1 MRDIGDIL
9 GVAEN
14 QSRFG
19 SMDENDTD
27 FDDDFAD
34 PTNNV
39 TGNGRLPGPVTDVV
53 LPVFYSIIFVV
64 GLFGNLVVITVIL
77 KYHKMRSVANMYI
90 LNLAIADLCLL
101 CVLPFLTTNVFLG
114 YWPFGGVMCKVV
126 VGASNL
132 NGFASFLFLMT
143 LSIDRYHAMVHPLK
157 SRKYRTIRRCK
168 WACFAVWTGGLL
180 MDLPYIIFA
189 NTEEQQQKLQCILD
203 WPNQYLDQLA
213 TVFSFVIGFAIP
225 VTVIIVCYWAILVC
239 LRRSDQP
246 CLLIFSDPKTAN
258 IVQNVAL
265 SFNVLAFAN
274 SCVNPILYSFLGK
287 NFRQSFKQLFCCN
300 QHDDVNALS
309 ARDTQIMPR
318 DYGEWLKSGSQPK
331 QSTETVCAV
340 THVHL
345 NGRDTNR
352 GASQRVLRDSS
363 SFYLDGE
370 QSFYLILKPKMSG
383 YRPSSWG
390 VLLNMGSQP
399 NVVGTRRRL

>member
-9 GVAEN
+9 GVAKN

-27 FDDDFAD
+27 FSDDFAD
-34 PTNNV
+34 PENNV

-246 CLLIFSDPKTAN
+246 CLRGTTSSQTQASRRRLTVLVLVVVIVFVVCWLPYHLFAISRLLIDPEVIFSDPKTAN

-309 ARDTQIMPR
+309 AR
-318 DYGEWLKSGSQPK
+318 
-331 QSTETVCAV
+331 
-340 THVHL
+340 
-345 NGRDTNR
+345 
-352 GASQRVLRDSS
+352 
-363 SFYLDGE
+363 
-370 QSFYLILKPKMSG
+370 
-383 YRPSSWG
+383 
-390 VLLNMGSQP
+390 
-399 NVVGTRRRL
+399 

>member
-1 MRDIGDIL
+1 MMRYVGNIF
-9 GVAEN
+9 GVPEN
-14 QSRFG
+14 HSRFG
-19 SMDENDTD
+19 NMDKNSTD
-27 FDDDFAD
+27 LDDDFAD
-34 PTNNV
+34 PEKNV
-39 TGNGRLPGPVTDVV
+39 TGYGHLPGPVTDVV
-53 LPVFYSIIFVV
+53 LPVFYSVIFVV

-101 CVLPFLTTNVFLG
+101 CILPFLTTNVFWG

-168 WACFAVWTGGLL
+168 WACLAVWTGGLL

-189 NTEEQQQKLQCILD
+189 NTLEEQQQKLQCILD
-203 WPNQYLDQLA
+203 WPNQYVEQLA

-246 CLLIFSDPKTAN
+246 SLQLRCTTSSQASRRRLTILVLVVVIVFVVCWLPYHLFAISRLLIDPKVMFSDPKTAN

-274 SCVNPILYSFLGK
+274 SCVNPMLYSFLGK

-300 QHDDVNALS
+300 QTDDILALS
-309 ARDTQIMPR
+309 SR
-318 DYGEWLKSGSQPK
+318 
-331 QSTETVCAV
+331 
-340 THVHL
+340 
-345 NGRDTNR
+345 
-352 GASQRVLRDSS
+352 
-363 SFYLDGE
+363 
-370 QSFYLILKPKMSG
+370 
-383 YRPSSWG
+383 
-390 VLLNMGSQP
+390 
-399 NVVGTRRRL
+399 